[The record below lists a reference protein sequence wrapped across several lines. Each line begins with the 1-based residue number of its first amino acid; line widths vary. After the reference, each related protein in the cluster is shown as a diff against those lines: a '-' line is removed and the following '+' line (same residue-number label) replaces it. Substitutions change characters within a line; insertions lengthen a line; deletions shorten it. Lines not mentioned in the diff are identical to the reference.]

1 MSGNSSTSSLP
12 PEILNHNEGPSLII
26 VSAVSIP
33 FALGVVAIRV
43 WARHRKR
50 MALERDDF
58 MILLSL
64 PLLWATAGVAI
75 ASVTYGGVGK
85 PLAVNMMEDPDR
97 LGRAQLCLVLTEFVY
112 GTVLCTIKV
121 GILLMYYRIFPTKSM
136 RIGGYILGGMT
147 FSW

>member
-1 MSGNSSTSSLP
+1 MLRSPCSPLAALVVYSLCYRAVITVGNMSGNNSTQSLP

-64 PLLWATAGVAI
+64 V
-75 ASVTYGGVGK
+75 S
-85 PLAVNMMEDPDR
+85 
-97 LGRAQLCLVLTEFVY
+97 
-112 GTVLCTIKV
+112 
-121 GILLMYYRIFPTKSM
+121 
-136 RIGGYILGGMT
+136 
-147 FSW
+147 